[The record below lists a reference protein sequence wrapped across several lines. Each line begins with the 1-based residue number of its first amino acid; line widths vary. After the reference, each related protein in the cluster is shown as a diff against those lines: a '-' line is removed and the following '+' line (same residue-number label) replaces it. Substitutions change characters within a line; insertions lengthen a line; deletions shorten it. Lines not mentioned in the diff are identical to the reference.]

1 LRVGQHGSDRVTGL
15 CCSLLGYSRQAYYQY
30 QKQQEKEALQAELIV
45 QEVLRHRTLQKR
57 IGGRKLFGMMQNF
70 LQQHAIDMGRDAFFD
85 VLREYGL
92 LVRIRRRKAITTDS
106 NHAYRKYPNLIKEF
120 IPIAPNQL
128 WVSDI
133 TYIVIG
139 ENFGYLSLITD
150 AFSRKIVGFCLYK
163 TLSAQGTVLALKQAL
178 KNNSDTKGLVHHS
191 DRGVQYCCHEY
202 VEILQKKHIKIS
214 MTENGDPLEN
224 PIAERVNGILK
235 TELLQEAYRSFEQA
249 KEGIAKAIST
259 YNHLRPHNSIGGL
272 TPFEVHS
279 LNGLVQPK
287 RLWKN
292 YYKPK
297 EKEGQMKV
305 V

>member
-1 LRVGQHGSDRVTGL
+1 
-15 CCSLLGYSRQAYYQY
+15 
-30 QKQQEKEALQAELIV
+30 
-45 QEVLRHRTLQKR
+45 
-57 IGGRKLFGMMQNF
+57 MMQHF
-70 LQQHAIDMGRDAFFD
+70 LQQHTIDMGRDAFFD
-85 VLREYGL
+85 LLREYGL
-92 LVRIRRRKAITTDS
+92 LVGIRRRKAITTDS
-106 NHAYRKYPNLIKEF
+106 NHPYRIYPNLVKDF

-139 ENFGYLSLITD
+139 ESFGYLSLVTD

-163 TLSAQGTVLALKQAL
+163 TLSAQGPVQALKQAQ
-178 KNNSDTKGLVHHS
+178 KNNPARKGLIHHS

-202 VEILQKKHIKIS
+202 VGILQKSQTKIS
-214 MTENGDPLEN
+214 MTQNGDPLEN

-259 YNHLRPHNSIGGL
+259 YNHLRPHNSIGGM
-272 TPFEVHS
+272 TPFEIHS
-279 LNGLVQPK
+279 FNGSVKPK

-297 EKEGQMKV
+297 EKELEPCQADQG
-305 V
+305 